1 MEKKKIT
8 IITSETHEVLVVR
21 KAADIEIRRWCPRCS
36 LEVDM
41 FTPQEAATVL
51 GTSPREIYRQLEAGE
66 IHFSEEPG
74 MPLLVCRNSFR
85 ANPDDRGSDVTPIL
99 SLEQRAETSDIDEAH
114 EQAINAD
121 RSRAQGSS

>member
-21 KAADIEIRRWCPRCS
+21 KAANIELRRWCPRCN
-36 LEVDM
+36 LDVDM
-41 FTPQEAATVL
+41 FTPQEAARML

-74 MPLLVCRNSFR
+74 MPLLVCRNSFQ
-85 ANPDDRGSDVTPIL
+85 ANPDDRGSKVTPIL
-99 SLEQRAETSDIDEAH
+99 SLEQRSDTSDIDDAN

-121 RSRAQGSS
+121 RSRARGSS